1 MRDPRRCGAP
11 AGHRAHRPC
20 LPPPAQGPERGAQGA
35 WTHPVFLQGKGSVSV
50 GQHGMCVRA
59 PGGDCQGGRRD
70 EQGGGPL
77 GETSLGHLRDLAPRP
92 SVRRWDPGGVATG
105 TLAPWARPRPT
116 VREQRGDHCAA
127 PTGPPPTAA
136 LHLVSTTLCWG
147 PRSRWGPVTPVEGTS
162 SRPLCPLWVSVSEP
176 VVRKGAEIPLGVE
189 QFPPAAPSP
198 APGQLPWRGV
208 WLGDGEEGVLLESG
222 GFCLHVWAAG
232 RELGPT

>member
-1 MRDPRRCGAP
+1 MSRGVVLWGRPAWGTSVIWPPDPVSEDGT
-11 AGHRAHRPC
+11 
-20 LPPPAQGPERGAQGA
+20 QGA
-35 WTHPVFLQGKGSVSV
+35 WLWGHWAGSL
-50 GQHGMCVRA
+50 R
-59 PGGDCQGGRRD
+59 
-70 EQGGGPL
+70 PL
-77 GETSLGHLRDLAPRP
+77 PSLRGCRCDH
-92 SVRRWDPGGVATG
+92 VATG

-189 QFPPAAPSP
+189 HFPPTAPSP

-222 GFCLHVWAAG
+222 GFCLHVWAGG